1 MGMGMSRGGQSV
13 TNPAP
18 IPIPIRQS
26 GMWGRGGRMNGFA
39 TQRMHYHLAP
49 GPRLATLTLTLTL
62 TLMTVASTALALTQG
77 GKARVRTTDI
87 QGAETERH
95 RILEGTGPNREV

>member
-1 MGMGMSRGGQSV
+1 
-13 TNPAP
+13 
-18 IPIPIRQS
+18 
-26 GMWGRGGRMNGFA
+26 MNGFA
-39 TQRMHYHLAP
+39 IQRTHFHLAP
-49 GPRLATLTLTLTL
+49 GPRLATLTL